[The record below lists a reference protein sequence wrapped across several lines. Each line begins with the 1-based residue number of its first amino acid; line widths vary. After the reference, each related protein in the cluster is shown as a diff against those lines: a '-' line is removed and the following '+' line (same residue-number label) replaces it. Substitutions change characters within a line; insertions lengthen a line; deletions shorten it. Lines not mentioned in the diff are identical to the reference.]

1 MDLTRFEIELT
12 QLKGT
17 LSKLLSEVLKML
29 EDSIT
34 SLINKDLVLAQKI
47 IASDEEI
54 DELNRQIEESVYQ
67 ILARFRPM
75 GKDLRYAITMIK
87 LANDLERIGDLSCNI
102 AEKTQQYENYDIN
115 EILETKELK
124 QMLDVA
130 VDMIKGAY
138 KAFEER
144 DVDSA
149 IEIWKRDDIVDAL
162 EIEVRKRAINRLSDP
177 DFSQELVV
185 PYILLARDIERIAD
199 HATNLCEELV
209 YIEIG
214 REILYIVREEQEN
227 KK

>member
-1 MDLTRFEIELT
+1 MDFTRFETELT
-12 QLKGT
+12 LLRGT
-17 LSKLLSEVLKML
+17 LSKLLSDVLKML
-29 EDSIT
+29 EDSIS
-34 SLINKDLVLAQKI
+34 SLKNKDLVLAQMI
-47 IASDEEI
+47 LESDEEI
-54 DELNRQIEESVYQ
+54 DEMNRQIEESVYQ

-87 LANDLERIGDLSCNI
+87 LSNDLERIGDLSCNI
-102 AEKTQQYENYDIN
+102 AEKTQQYQNYDIN
-115 EILETKELK
+115 EILEAKEIN
-124 QMLDVA
+124 QMLKVA
-130 VDMIKGAY
+130 IDMIKGAY

-149 IEIWKRDDIVDAL
+149 IKIWKKDDIVDEL
-162 EIEVRKRAINRLSDP
+162 EIEVRKKAINRLSDP

-214 REILYIVREEQEN
+214 KEIINIVREEQEN
-227 KK
+227 K

>member
-29 EDSIT
+29 EDSIS
-34 SLINKDLVLAQKI
+34 SLKNKDLVLAQKI

-124 QMLDVA
+124 QMLNVA